1 MGAPAPR
8 AILTAFWVIVL
19 AITGHDARAQS
30 PVLELGRGRVSNL
43 ASRPEWLRLV
53 HFGTT
58 TFGRLESEV
67 DDPRFFLSATGK
79 TDPEAELVGTLHA
92 FQAPMVR
99 GHEDQHALC
108 RFPARRRWL
117 DQELHFLARPPPCPR
132 LDARNAKGH
141 VTLVSFVYASNYVGN
156 PASAFGHSFLHIHV
170 EATDGASRTG
180 ALDVGADFRAVTTTK
195 NPLAYAFMGMTGM
208 FAGRVE
214 VVPYDQVVVR
224 YAVKE
229 ARDLWEYDLALT
241 EEEREML
248 WLHLWEMEP
257 TELDYFYLGR
267 NCSYESLR
275 LLEVAAPRLS
285 LITEVKALAFPLD
298 TLHAITKNPGLVLRV
313 EYRASTEHARE
324 ERRWLRPPVP
334 LSKDPSLGHGPMRFA
349 FGSGATSQYGTGF
362 VTIGFRIGLHELT
375 DPPDGW
381 ASLSAVEVL
390 DARLRF
396 DMDRRDLTV
405 DRMTFVDLTGLHP
418 VQFEPRVSWRIRAFG
433 ERLHD
438 GNCSDC
444 FAHGLDGSVG
454 GALATQDRRVAV
466 FAMADA
472 YAEFVPHSSG
482 IDDSF
487 LRLGGGPYAGARVQ
501 AGPLVALVTGT
512 ISYLPWERVKDSY
525 HLRLEV
531 KGALARGLALGV
543 EADAQPESV
552 EAALVSYVYF

>member
-1 MGAPAPR
+1 M
-8 AILTAFWVIVL
+8 
-19 AITGHDARAQS
+19 
-30 PVLELGRGRVSNL
+30 LGR
-43 ASRPEWLRLV
+43 
-53 HFGTT
+53 F
-58 TFGRLESEV
+58 ESEV
-67 DDPRFFLSATGK
+67 DDPRFFLAATGK
-79 TDPEAELVGTLHA
+79 TDPEAELVGTLLA
-92 FQAPMVR
+92 FRAPMLR
-99 GHEDQHALC
+99 GHEDDHALC

-117 DQELHFLARPPPCPR
+117 DHELHFLTGPPPCPR
-132 LDARNAKGH
+132 LDARNAKGR
-141 VTLVSFVYASNYVGN
+141 VTGVSFVYASNYVGN
-156 PASAFGHSFLHIHV
+156 PASAFGHSFLHVHV
-170 EATDGASRTG
+170 EPRDGRSHGGT
-180 ALDVGADFRAVTTTK
+180 LDVGADFRAVTTTK

-214 VVPYDQVVVR
+214 IVPYDQVVVR

-257 TELDYFYLGR
+257 SELDYYYLGR
-267 NCSYESLR
+267 NCAYESLR
-275 LLEVAAPRLS
+275 LLEAAAPRLS
-285 LITEVKALAFPLD
+285 LIYELKVLAFPLD
-298 TLHAITKNPGLVLRV
+298 TLHALTKNAGLVLRV
-313 EYRASTEHARE
+313 EYRASPEHAKE
-324 ERRWLRPPVP
+324 ERRHGRLQPP
-334 LSKDPSLGHGPMRFA
+334 LSKDPSLEHGPMRVA
-349 FGSGATSQYGTGF
+349 FGSGRTSQYGTSF
-362 VTIGFRIGLHELT
+362 LTIGVRIGLHELS

-405 DRMTFVDLTGLHP
+405 DRMTFVDLTALHP
-418 VQFEPRVSWRIRAFG
+418 LPFEPRVSWRIRAFG

-454 GALATQDRRVAV
+454 GALATHDRAVSV

-472 YAEFVPHSSG
+472 YTAFVPNSSG
-482 IDDSF
+482 IESSF

-501 AGPLVALVTGT
+501 AGRMVALLTGT
-512 ISYLPWERVKDSY
+512 LSYLPWERVKDTY
-525 HLRLEV
+525 DIRLGI
-531 KGALARGLALGV
+531 KGTLARGLALGV
-543 EADAQPESV
+543 EGDAQPESF